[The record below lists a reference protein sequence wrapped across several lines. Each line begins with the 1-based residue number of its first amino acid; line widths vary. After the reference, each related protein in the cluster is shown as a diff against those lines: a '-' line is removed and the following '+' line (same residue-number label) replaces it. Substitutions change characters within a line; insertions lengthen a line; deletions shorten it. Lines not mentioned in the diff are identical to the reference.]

1 MIRST
6 SEIWEAFSHD
16 LRGFIARRVA
26 DADDMDDILQ
36 DVFIKIH
43 THIDTLQDDERL
55 VPWLYRVTRNTITDY
70 YRARRQTVELPEAYP
85 ASVEEKPD
93 EDILQN
99 LAVGVHG
106 MIASLP
112 EKYRQAVLLSEI
124 DGVKQQDVAEQL
136 GLSLS
141 GAKSRVQRGR
151 QLMRQELL
159 DCCHFEFDHRSHPIE
174 MVPRPDCCRQCC
186 NNSRN

>member
-1 MIRST
+1 VIRST
-6 SEIWEAFSHD
+6 SEIWEAFSQD
-16 LRGFIARRVA
+16 LRGFIAHRVA
-26 DADDMDDILQ
+26 DTDDVDDILQ

-43 THIDTLQDDERL
+43 THIDTLQEAERL
-55 VPWLYRVTRNTITDY
+55 VPWLYRIARNTITDY
-70 YRARRQTVELPEAYP
+70 YRARRQTVELPETYP
-85 ASVEEKPD
+85 ARSEEKD
-93 EDILQN
+93 EDLLQD

-124 DGVKQQDVAEQL
+124 EGVKQQDVAEQL

-151 QLMRQELL
+151 DLMRQELL

-174 MVPRPDCCRQCC
+174 MTPRPDCCRQCSC
-186 NNSRN
+186 TSRN

>member
-6 SEIWEAFSHD
+6 TEIWEAFSQD

-26 DADDMDDILQ
+26 DADDADDILQ

-43 THIDTLQDDERL
+43 THIDTLQEDERL
-55 VPWLYRVTRNTITDY
+55 VPWLYRIARNTITDY

-85 ASVEEKPD
+85 ALSEEKD
-93 EDILQN
+93 EDLIQD

-124 DGVKQQDVAEQL
+124 EGVKQQGVAEQL

-151 QLMRQELL
+151 DLMRQELL
-159 DCCHFEFDHRSHPIE
+159 DCCHFEFDRRNHPIE
-174 MVPRPDCCRQCC
+174 ITPRPDCCRQCSC
-186 NNSRN
+186 NNRN

>member
-6 SEIWEAFSHD
+6 SEIWEAFSQD

-26 DADDMDDILQ
+26 DPDDADDILQ
-36 DVFIKIH
+36 EVFIKIH

-55 VPWLYRVTRNTITDY
+55 VPWLYRIARNTITDY

-85 ASVEEKPD
+85 ALSDEKD
-93 EDILQN
+93 GDVLQD

-106 MIASLP
+106 FIASLP

-124 DGVKQQDVAEQL
+124 EGVKQQDVAEHL

-151 QLMRQELL
+151 NLMRQELL
-159 DCCHFEFDHRSHPIE
+159 DCCHFEFDRRNHPIE
-174 MVPRPDCCRQCC
+174 MTPRPDCCRQCGC
-186 NNSRN
+186 NSCN